1 MKLKIKYKILVHT
14 LLIFGAIVMI
24 IPFLWMI
31 LTSFKAFVE
40 AMQVPPTILPKEWQ
54 FANYLKVFE
63 KVDFLRYYKNTIIVA
78 VTRTAFQLFLS
89 SLSAYAFARLKFPGK
104 NIIFIIL
111 LSVLMVPLQVII
123 IPNYAIMAKL
133 GWIDTLY
140 ALIVPGTFSAFG
152 VFLLRQFFM
161 GLPSELDEAAIID
174 GCSYFGVYWRIIL
187 PNSIPAL
194 TALGIFTIL
203 NSWND
208 FLWPLVM
215 TNSAQM
221 RVLSVGIASFQGQ
234 YSTDYP
240 LLMAGSVLST
250 LPMLIMFIALQKHLI
265 AGISLSGVR
274 K

>member
-14 LLIFGAIVMI
+14 LLIIGAIVMI

-78 VTRTAFQLFLS
+78 VTRTTFQLFLS

-194 TALGIFTIL
+194 TALSIFTIL